1 MKKKLLVLFLIGINV
16 LTAQVPSYVPT
27 NGLVGYW
34 PFNGNANDE
43 SGNGNNGIVNGAT
56 LTSDRLGAPN
66 SAYNFNG
73 DGQYIQAPNQ
83 SLQGSVS
90 FSGWYKMTTYNLS
103 QNDVFFFANNSP
115 SNSILDCNFA
125 AGYRYDAGTG
135 QHGHS
140 VYPRSN
146 SNLTGYYALNQIPE
160 ANVWHHFVCVFE
172 NGVSVKMYLDNNLF
186 YTNNTVISNSSLLS
200 LPMLIGYAGLGYS
213 FTGQLDDIGI
223 WNRALTQEEITNL
236 YNSSMPQTAC
246 LPAYVPTNGLMGYW
260 PFCGN
265 ANDESGNGNNGTVN
279 GAVLTNDRFNSLN
292 SSYLFTGTSNKI
304 SITNPFF
311 NNGWANYTISI
322 WFNPSSNLS
331 NGILINTNPHDGI
344 GIAYSQYGTNK
355 KLYHSKNSDTSA
367 HLWDILSGDPFNYPS
382 FEFNIWYNIL
392 IIKSNNTYYYYVNG
406 TLDKTTSSTISP
418 IENMC
423 GLIFG
428 NIAPGYNAEPLNGK
442 LDDIGIWSRAL
453 TQEEITGLYTTLGT
467 TQTEGVNQI
476 AIYPNPAKD
485 HVTIDCGNISSVSG
499 WRYKIVNT
507 LGQEVSN
514 GVMNSQQNII
524 SLNTLNSTGVYFVKI
539 YDASNNLLNTK
550 KIILQ

>member
-103 QNDVFFFANNSP
+103 QNDVFFFAINSP

-223 WNRALTQEEITNL
+223 WNRALTQEEIT
-236 YNSSMPQTAC
+236 
-246 LPAYVPTNGLMGYW
+246 
-260 PFCGN
+260 
-265 ANDESGNGNNGTVN
+265 
-279 GAVLTNDRFNSLN
+279 
-292 SSYLFTGTSNKI
+292 
-304 SITNPFF
+304 
-311 NNGWANYTISI
+311 
-322 WFNPSSNLS
+322 
-331 NGILINTNPHDGI
+331 
-344 GIAYSQYGTNK
+344 
-355 KLYHSKNSDTSA
+355 
-367 HLWDILSGDPFNYPS
+367 
-382 FEFNIWYNIL
+382 
-392 IIKSNNTYYYYVNG
+392 
-406 TLDKTTSSTISP
+406 
-418 IENMC
+418 
-423 GLIFG
+423 
-428 NIAPGYNAEPLNGK
+428 
-442 LDDIGIWSRAL
+442 
-453 TQEEITGLYTTLGT
+453 GLYSTLGT

-476 AIYPNPAKD
+476 TIYPNPAKD
-485 HVTIDCGNISSVSG
+485 HITIDCGNISSVSG

-524 SLNTLNSTGVYFVKI
+524 SLYTLKSTGVYFVKI